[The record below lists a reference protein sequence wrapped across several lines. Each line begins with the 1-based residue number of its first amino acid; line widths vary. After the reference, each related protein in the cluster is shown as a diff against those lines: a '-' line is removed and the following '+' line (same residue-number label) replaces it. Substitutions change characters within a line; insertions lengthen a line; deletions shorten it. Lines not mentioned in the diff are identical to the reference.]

1 MVNTNGGCAN
11 HLPGPNPPYSQA
23 PGALGGAWAN
33 RSQRV
38 TYIKQ
43 ITVSPPGET
52 TLASTLRFPAKCSS
66 AKICGRFTCTTAD
79 IRDRI
84 RIAQPPV
91 DPLPSKLSTSTSF
104 TSSASLQRLYTLRRS
119 WNFLPTRHS
128 LELSCRQGVSTLAV
142 HTTTGAAMF
151 SNT

>member
-1 MVNTNGGCAN
+1 MQMGAVQITFQ
-11 HLPGPNPPYSQA
+11 GPPPYSQA
-23 PGALGGAWAN
+23 PGALGGAGAN
-33 RSQRV
+33 RSQEWYK
-38 TYIKQ
+38 TNN
-43 ITVSPPGET
+43 SLPPGET

-104 TSSASLQRLYTLRRS
+104 TSSASLQRFYILRRS

-151 SNT
+151 SHT

>member
-1 MVNTNGGCAN
+1 M
-11 HLPGPNPPYSQA
+11 QM
-23 PGALGGAWAN
+23 GA
-33 RSQRV
+33 V
-38 TYIKQ
+38 Q
-43 ITVSPPGET
+43 ITCQGPTPLLPTPGGFGGGGGQSISKSDIHKTNNSLPPGET

-104 TSSASLQRLYTLRRS
+104 TSSASLQRSYILRRS

>member
-23 PGALGGAWAN
+23 PGALGGGVGQSISKSDIHKTN
-33 RSQRV
+33 SSLPPRRDNVSQHSSISR
-38 TYIKQ
+38 Q
-43 ITVSPPGET
+43 
-52 TLASTLRFPAKCSS
+52 CSS

-104 TSSASLQRLYTLRRS
+104 TSSASLQRFYILRRS

>member
-1 MVNTNGGCAN
+1 MGAVQITCQGPTPL
-11 HLPGPNPPYSQA
+11 LPSPRG
-23 PGALGGAWAN
+23 LGGGVGQSIPKSDIHKTN
-33 RSQRV
+33 NSLP
-38 TYIKQ
+38 T
-43 ITVSPPGET
+43 GET

-119 WNFLPTRHS
+119 WNFSPHPPLPGIV
-128 LELSCRQGVSTLAV
+128 LQ
-142 HTTTGAAMF
+142 TGGI
-151 SNT
+151 NTGGSYHNRGCYV